1 MIKSSV
7 LSKIRPNFFGH
18 YWKIK
23 LDTYLAM
30 PNSTIESSSIDIIV
44 GSDSEFSIAMFES
57 IVKFT

>member
-18 YWKIK
+18 YWKNK
-23 LDTYLAM
+23 LDTYLTM

-57 IVKFT
+57 VVKFT